1 MVPFPSV
8 APVIIAPVDHCWFSS
23 SLEALTT
30 YELWLFAD
38 GTTLGVTTIELG
50 VLECDGVLAWS
61 DKCAVSTTVAVWS
74 RASVAASKL
83 SAAFTR
89 FSAPGCVISVGFMN
103 FHTAIT
109 SPTPR
114 QLGQG
119 GTDPSVGAGVA
130 VQ

>member
-1 MVPFPSV
+1 MVPLPII
-8 APVIIAPVDHCWFSS
+8 APVIIAPVDHCWFSRA
-23 SLEALTT
+23 LEALTT
-30 YELWLFAD
+30 YEVWLFVD
-38 GTTLGVTTIELG
+38 GIALGVATIELG

-61 DKCAVSTTVAVWS
+61 AKCAPSTTVAVWS

-119 GTDPSVGAGVA
+119 GTSPVGAGVA